1 MGLLEVDGDWGVCVL
16 RVDLGWGVGLHCMN
30 DDFFF
35 FFFFLFFFFIFFFSH
50 GDGKNVLGLA
60 AFYDCT
66 YGV

>member
-30 DDFFF
+30 YD
-35 FFFFLFFFFIFFFSH
+35 FFFFLFFFYFFFRH